1 MASYVVGEN
10 GGTATIVVTRV
21 GGSGGYFTI
30 DFAKLPGVASLPPGA
45 VVGGVVHYTGSI
57 DSTWRYW
64 ISLTDHQVLRSNG
77 TSK

>member
-1 MASYVVGEN
+1 
-10 GGTATIVVTRV
+10 
-21 GGSGGYFTI
+21 
-30 DFAKLPGVASLPPGA
+30 VASLPPGA

-77 TSK
+77 TSSYRISYAMTALAGQAGGPQQIDLNGQIKSDVMRI